1 MLHLIAQMM
10 GARKQIKSLFGH
22 DYLHAEILFGGR
34 VATIWVQIVKA
45 ISFLAC
51 SSMFSVLSLLLQWR
65 SWTTAGVVAGGAV
78 SLVAAVIL
86 IVIGPTVWVKIRGDT
101 SVVFSIDL
109 LTILTNVSDFR
120 RVLARSRLGP

>member
-1 MLHLIAQMM
+1 M
-10 GARKQIKSLFGH
+10 
-22 DYLHAEILFGGR
+22 
-34 VATIWVQIVKA
+34 
-45 ISFLAC
+45 
-51 SSMFSVLSLLLQWR
+51 
-65 SWTTAGVVAGGAV
+65 VAGGAV

>member
-1 MLHLIAQMM
+1 
-10 GARKQIKSLFGH
+10 
-22 DYLHAEILFGGR
+22 
-34 VATIWVQIVKA
+34 
-45 ISFLAC
+45 
-51 SSMFSVLSLLLQWR
+51 MFSVLSLLLQWR

-78 SLVAAVIL
+78 GLVAAVIL

>member
-1 MLHLIAQMM
+1 M
-10 GARKQIKSLFGH
+10 
-22 DYLHAEILFGGR
+22 
-34 VATIWVQIVKA
+34 
-45 ISFLAC
+45 
-51 SSMFSVLSLLLQWR
+51 
-65 SWTTAGVVAGGAV
+65 VAGGAV

-109 LTILTNVSDFR
+109 LTILTNVFDFR

>member
-1 MLHLIAQMM
+1 M
-10 GARKQIKSLFGH
+10 
-22 DYLHAEILFGGR
+22 
-34 VATIWVQIVKA
+34 
-45 ISFLAC
+45 
-51 SSMFSVLSLLLQWR
+51 
-65 SWTTAGVVAGGAV
+65 AGGAV

-109 LTILTNVSDFR
+109 LTILTNVFDFR

>member
-1 MLHLIAQMM
+1 M
-10 GARKQIKSLFGH
+10 
-22 DYLHAEILFGGR
+22 
-34 VATIWVQIVKA
+34 
-45 ISFLAC
+45 
-51 SSMFSVLSLLLQWR
+51 
-65 SWTTAGVVAGGAV
+65 AGGAV